1 MKNIKL
7 TGLITMLIS
16 LTISLVSGFC
26 TVVGMGKVFT
36 SAAVVTMFIAAVIE
50 IGRVVLLYDLHHFW
64 NKLKWFQKLP
74 GLLMLLIAMTLS
86 AMGVYG
92 FFADAHSHR
101 TQEVLPIEMVIQ
113 EKESEI
119 KILEDAI
126 KVNED
131 QLKQFDGKAFNKY
144 TEMGYV
150 TKAVNLQKEQQKVT
164 NKLYDDNRVKQQEI
178 TKLKKEILDLHLDA
192 EKKSPSLAHLKYYA
206 KLFKVDDDTAII
218 IFIVMIM
225 MVFDTLAMY
234 LMITADW
241 INTIDYKKEDEEIVA
256 KNATIQPITITE
268 KVDLSNIE
276 KELEEL
282 KASIKPI
289 EIKDV
294 KEYDDTKLFEKLDK
308 LQSLI
313 NNDDLVK
320 RLTEIED
327 KINTKKYQNNFD
339 NDDENDVLLDKVMDS
354 ISENENI
361 ILTKEFSNFIKEKPS
376 RLKLLKKH
384 FIDNPSVMD
393 KLKQL

>member
-178 TKLKKEILDLHLDA
+178 TKIKKEILDLQLDA

-241 INTIDYKKEDEEIVA
+241 INTIDYKKEDEGIVA
-256 KNATIQPITITE
+256 KNATVQPITITE

>member
-7 TGLITMLIS
+7 TGLLTMLIS
-16 LTISLVSGFC
+16 LTISLVSGYC
-26 TVVGMGKVFT
+26 TVIGMGKVFA
-36 SAAVVTMFIAAVIE
+36 SAAAVVMFIASVIE
-50 IGRVVLLYDLHHFW
+50 VGRVVLLYDLHHFW
-64 NKLKWFQKLP
+64 HKLKWFQKLP
-74 GLLMLLIAMTLS
+74 GLLMLMIAMTLS

-113 EKESEI
+113 EKEAEI

-150 TKAVNLQKEQQKVT
+150 TKAVNLQKEQQQVT

-178 TKLKKEILDLHLDA
+178 AQIKKDILELQLDA
-192 EKKSPSLAHLKYYA
+192 EKKSPTLAHLKYYA

-225 MVFDTLAMY
+225 TVFDTLAMY

-241 INTIDYKKEDEEIVA
+241 INTIDYKKEDEEDVA
-256 KNATIQPITITE
+256 KNATTQPITIME

-276 KELEEL
+276 KELQEL
-282 KASIKPI
+282 KKGMKPVQ
-289 EIKDV
+289 IKDV
-294 KEYDDTKLFEKLDK
+294 KEYDDTRLFAKLDK
-308 LQSLI
+308 LQSMM
-313 NNDDLVK
+313 NNEDLVK
-320 RLTEIED
+320 RLTELED
-327 KINTKKYQNNFD
+327 KINTKNNIDD
-339 NDDENDVLLDKVMDS
+339 NDKNDVLLDKVKDS
-354 ISENENI
+354 IDENEEI
-361 ILTKEFSNFIKEKPS
+361 ITTQAFSNFIKENPE
-376 RLKLLKKH
+376 RLKVLKKYY
-384 FIDNPSVMD
+384 IDNPSVMN
-393 KLKQL
+393 KLKQI

>member
-241 INTIDYKKEDEEIVA
+241 INTIDYKKEDEETVA

-327 KINTKKYQNNFD
+327 KINTKKCQNNFD

-354 ISENENI
+354 IDENEDV
-361 ILTKEFSNFIKEKPS
+361 ILTQSFSQFIKENPS
-376 RLKLLKKH
+376 RLKSLKKYY
-384 FIDNPSVMD
+384 IDNPSVMN

>member
-7 TGLITMLIS
+7 TGLLTMLIS

-50 IGRVVLLYDLHHFW
+50 VGRVVLLYDLHHFW
-64 NKLKWFQKLP
+64 HKLKWFQKLP
-74 GLLMLLIAMTLS
+74 GLMMLLIAMTLS

-178 TKLKKEILDLHLDA
+178 TKIKKEILDLQLDA
-192 EKKSPSLAHLKYYA
+192 EKKSPTLAHLKYYA
-206 KLFKVDDDTAII
+206 KLFNVDDDTAII

-225 MVFDTLAMY
+225 TVFDTLAMY

-241 INTIDYKKEDEEIVA
+241 INTIDYKKEDEEVVA
-256 KNATIQPITITE
+256 KNATTQPITITE

-294 KEYDDTKLFEKLDK
+294 KEYDDTKLFAKLDK
-308 LQSLI
+308 LQSMM
-313 NNDDLVK
+313 NNEDLVK
-320 RLTEIED
+320 RLTELED
-327 KINTKKYQNNFD
+327 KINTKNKFD
-339 NDDENDVLLDKVMDS
+339 KDNENDVLLDKVIDS
-354 ISENENI
+354 IDENEDV
-361 ILTKEFSNFIKEKPS
+361 ILTQSFSQFIKENPS
-376 RLKLLKKH
+376 RLKSLKKYY
-384 FIDNPSVMD
+384 IDNPSIMN

>member
-7 TGLITMLIS
+7 TGLLTMLIS

-50 IGRVVLLYDLHHFW
+50 VGRVVLLYDLHHFW
-64 NKLKWFQKLP
+64 HKLKWFQKLP
-74 GLLMLLIAMTLS
+74 GLMMLLIAMTLS

-178 TKLKKEILDLHLDA
+178 TKIKKEILDLQLDA
-192 EKKSPSLAHLKYYA
+192 EKKSPTLAHLKYYA
-206 KLFKVDDDTAII
+206 KLFNVDDDTAII

-225 MVFDTLAMY
+225 TVFDTLAMY

-241 INTIDYKKEDEEIVA
+241 INTIDYKKEDEEVVA
-256 KNATIQPITITE
+256 KNATTQPITITE

-289 EIKDV
+289 EIKDI
-294 KEYDDTKLFEKLDK
+294 KEYDDTKLFAKLDK
-308 LQSLI
+308 LQSMM
-313 NNDDLVK
+313 NNEDLVK
-320 RLTEIED
+320 RLTELED
-327 KINTKKYQNNFD
+327 KINTKNKFD
-339 NDDENDVLLDKVMDS
+339 KDNENDVLLDKVIDS
-354 ISENENI
+354 IDENEDV
-361 ILTKEFSNFIKEKPS
+361 ILTQSFSQFIKENPS
-376 RLKLLKKH
+376 RLKSLKKYY
-384 FIDNPSVMD
+384 IDNPSVMN

>member
-7 TGLITMLIS
+7 TGFITMLIS

-241 INTIDYKKEDEEIVA
+241 INTIDYKKEDEGIVA
-256 KNATIQPITITE
+256 KNATVQPITITE

>member
-7 TGLITMLIS
+7 TGLLTMLIS
-16 LTISLVSGFC
+16 LTISLVSGYC
-26 TVVGMGKVFT
+26 TVVGMGKVFA
-36 SAAVVTMFIAAVIE
+36 SAAAVVMFIASVIE
-50 IGRVVLLYDLHHFW
+50 VGRVVLLYDLHHFW
-64 NKLKWFQKLP
+64 HKLKWFQKLP
-74 GLLMLLIAMTLS
+74 GLLMLMIAMTLS

-113 EKESEI
+113 EKEAEI

-150 TKAVNLQKEQQKVT
+150 TKAVNLQKEQQQVT

-178 TKLKKEILDLHLDA
+178 AQIKKDILELQLDA
-192 EKKSPSLAHLKYYA
+192 EKKSPTLAHLKYYA

-225 MVFDTLAMY
+225 TVFDTLAMY

-241 INTIDYKKEDEEIVA
+241 INTIDYKKEDEEDVA
-256 KNATIQPITITE
+256 KNATTQPITIME

-276 KELEEL
+276 KELQEL
-282 KASIKPI
+282 KKGMKPVQ
-289 EIKDV
+289 IKDV
-294 KEYDDTKLFEKLDK
+294 KEYDDTRLFAKLDK
-308 LQSLI
+308 LQSMM
-313 NNDDLVK
+313 NNEDLVK
-320 RLTEIED
+320 RLTELED
-327 KINTKKYQNNFD
+327 KINTKNNIDD
-339 NDDENDVLLDKVMDS
+339 NDKNDVLLDKVKDS
-354 ISENENI
+354 IDENEEI
-361 ILTKEFSNFIKEKPS
+361 ITTQAFSNFIKENPE
-376 RLKLLKKH
+376 RLKILKKYY
-384 FIDNPSVMD
+384 IDNPSVMN
-393 KLKQL
+393 KLKQI

>member
-178 TKLKKEILDLHLDA
+178 TKIKKEILDLQLDA

-241 INTIDYKKEDEEIVA
+241 INTIDYKKEDEEVVA
-256 KNATIQPITITE
+256 KNATTQPITITE

-339 NDDENDVLLDKVMDS
+339 NDDENDVLLDKVKDS

-376 RLKLLKKH
+376 RLKLLKKY
-384 FIDNPSVMD
+384 FIDNPLIMD

>member
-1 MKNIKL
+1 
-7 TGLITMLIS
+7 
-16 LTISLVSGFC
+16 LVSGFC

-50 IGRVVLLYDLHHFW
+50 VGRVVLLYDLHHFW
-64 NKLKWFQKLP
+64 HKLKWFQKLP

-178 TKLKKEILDLHLDA
+178 TKIKKEILDLQLDA
-192 EKKSPSLAHLKYYA
+192 EKKSPTLAHLKYYA
-206 KLFKVDDDTAII
+206 KLFNVDDDTAII

-225 MVFDTLAMY
+225 TVFDTLAMY

-241 INTIDYKKEDEEIVA
+241 INTIDYKKEDEEVVA
-256 KNATIQPITITE
+256 KNATTQPITITE

-289 EIKDV
+289 EIKDI
-294 KEYDDTKLFEKLDK
+294 KEYDDTKLFAKLDK
-308 LQSLI
+308 LQSMM
-313 NNDDLVK
+313 NNEDLVK
-320 RLTEIED
+320 RLTELED
-327 KINTKKYQNNFD
+327 KINTKNKFD
-339 NDDENDVLLDKVMDS
+339 KDNENDVLLDKVIDS
-354 ISENENI
+354 IDENEDV
-361 ILTKEFSNFIKEKPS
+361 ILTQSFSQFIKENPS
-376 RLKLLKKH
+376 RLKSLKKYY
-384 FIDNPSVMD
+384 IDNPSVMS

>member
-7 TGLITMLIS
+7 TGLLTMLIS

-50 IGRVVLLYDLHHFW
+50 VGRVVLLYDLHHFW
-64 NKLKWFQKLP
+64 HKLKWFQKLP

-164 NKLYDDNRVKQQEI
+164 NKLYDDNRIKQQEI
-178 TKLKKEILDLHLDA
+178 TKIKKEILDLQLDA
-192 EKKSPSLAHLKYYA
+192 EKKSPTLAHLKYYA
-206 KLFKVDDDTAII
+206 KLFNVDDDTAII

-225 MVFDTLAMY
+225 TVFDTLAMY

-241 INTIDYKKEDEEIVA
+241 INTIDYKKEDEEVVA
-256 KNATIQPITITE
+256 KNATTQPITITE

-294 KEYDDTKLFEKLDK
+294 KEYDDTKLFAKLDK
-308 LQSLI
+308 LQSMM
-313 NNDDLVK
+313 NNEDLVK
-320 RLTEIED
+320 RLTELED
-327 KINTKKYQNNFD
+327 KINTKNKFD
-339 NDDENDVLLDKVMDS
+339 KDNENDVLLDKVIDS
-354 ISENENI
+354 IDENEDV
-361 ILTKEFSNFIKEKPS
+361 ILTQSFSQFIKENPS
-376 RLKLLKKH
+376 RLKSLKKYY
-384 FIDNPSVMD
+384 IDNPSVMS

>member
-7 TGLITMLIS
+7 TGLLTMLIS
-16 LTISLVSGFC
+16 LTISLVSGYC
-26 TVVGMGKVFT
+26 TVIGMGKVFA
-36 SAAVVTMFIAAVIE
+36 SAAAVVMFIASVIE
-50 IGRVVLLYDLHHFW
+50 VGRVVLLYDLHHFW
-64 NKLKWFQKLP
+64 HKLKWFQKLP
-74 GLLMLLIAMTLS
+74 GLLMLMIAMTLS

-113 EKESEI
+113 EKEAEI

-150 TKAVNLQKEQQKVT
+150 TKAVNLQKEQQQVT

-178 TKLKKEILDLHLDA
+178 AQIKKDILELQLDA
-192 EKKSPSLAHLKYYA
+192 EKKSPTLAHLKYYA

-225 MVFDTLAMY
+225 TVFDTLAMY

-241 INTIDYKKEDEEIVA
+241 INTIDYKKENEEDVA
-256 KNATIQPITITE
+256 KNATTQPITIME

-276 KELEEL
+276 KELQEL
-282 KASIKPI
+282 KKGMKPVQ
-289 EIKDV
+289 IKDV
-294 KEYDDTKLFEKLDK
+294 KEYDDTRLFAKLDK
-308 LQSLI
+308 LQSMM
-313 NNDDLVK
+313 NNEDLVK
-320 RLTEIED
+320 RLTELED
-327 KINTKKYQNNFD
+327 KINTKNNIDD
-339 NDDENDVLLDKVMDS
+339 NDKNDVLLDKVKDS
-354 ISENENI
+354 IDENEEI
-361 ILTKEFSNFIKEKPS
+361 ITTQAFSNFIKENPE
-376 RLKLLKKH
+376 RLKILKKYY
-384 FIDNPSVMD
+384 IDNPSVMN
-393 KLKQL
+393 KLKQI

>member
-7 TGLITMLIS
+7 TGFITMLIS

-50 IGRVVLLYDLHHFW
+50 IGRVVLLYDLHHYW

-241 INTIDYKKEDEEIVA
+241 INTIDYKKEDEETVA

>member
-178 TKLKKEILDLHLDA
+178 TKLKKEILDLQLDA

-241 INTIDYKKEDEEIVA
+241 INTIDYKKEDEEVVA
-256 KNATIQPITITE
+256 KNATTQPITITE

-327 KINTKKYQNNFD
+327 KINTKNCQNNFD

-384 FIDNPSVMD
+384 FIDNPSIMD

>member
-7 TGLITMLIS
+7 TGFITMLIS

-241 INTIDYKKEDEEIVA
+241 INTIDYKKEDEETVA

-339 NDDENDVLLDKVMDS
+339 NDDENDVLLDKVKDS

-376 RLKLLKKH
+376 RLKLLKKY